1 MSPYLRVFLPL
12 LLLSPSPLHAA
23 VSLEDGIKSHLGRL
37 TVDHLPGI
45 AVLVARDGEIT
56 YQKGFGW
63 ADLAKKIPVTAETQ
77 FRIGSIT
84 KQFTAAA
91 ILRLAEDG
99 KLTLTD
105 PLDKYIPGFSK
116 SITLSH
122 LLTHTSG
129 I

>member
-12 LLLSPSPLHAA
+12 LLLLPSPLRAA
-23 VSLEDGIKSHLGRL
+23 VSLEDGIKSQLGRL

-45 AVLVARDGEIT
+45 AVLVARDGKIT
-56 YQKGFGW
+56 YQGGFGW
-63 ADLAKKIPVTAETQ
+63 ADLDQKIPVTAETQ

-91 ILRLAEDG
+91 ILRLADDG
-99 KLTLTD
+99 KLMLTD
-105 PLDKYIPGFSK
+105 PLDKYLPGFSK
-116 SITLSH
+116 SVTLSH